1 MKYDPKKLFGY
12 PVLRDA
18 LRGEDR
24 SQLDY
29 PKAEFQPD
37 LKLTV
42 DPQRATNAVIDYEYG
57 ISVPELVDLHEKGS
71 AEFRLTASCNKTFWT
86 ESYVLDSEYGTVELD
101 GAQLKDQIELNLVLI
116 TTREV
121 ELASKMF
128 HSDYEGQ
135 TFQLPRHSIL
145 AWHNP
150 VAYSVSQERFRSL
163 RTLIDF
169 KTAQDVQPGDM
180 RIDTSEQYV
189 AVTVH
194 PNMYKAITLATK
206 SSDLSK
212 TVVLASVYHAVVS
225 FMLTEM
231 QAMTADDEDLDSRRW
246 SMIVRDKCLEQNL
259 DWHDPSSVASN
270 AQRLLGTCFKRMVQM
285 SFGAAA

>member
-24 SQLDY
+24 SKMDY

-42 DPQRATNAVIDYEYG
+42 DPQKATNALIDYEYG
-57 ISVPELVDLHEKGS
+57 ISVPELVEIQNQVS
-71 AEFRLTASCNKTFWT
+71 AEFRLTVSCNKTFWT

-116 TTREV
+116 TTDEV
-121 ELASKMF
+121 ELASKLF
-128 HSDYEGQ
+128 HPDYEGQ
-135 TFQLPRHSIL
+135 TFKLPKHSIL

-150 VAYSVSQERFRSL
+150 VTYSVAQERFRSL

-169 KTAQDVQPGDM
+169 KTAQDVKPGDM
-180 RIDTSEQYV
+180 RINTSEEYV

-194 PNMYKAITLATK
+194 PNMYKAITLATQ

-212 TVVLASVYHAVVS
+212 TVVLASVYHSVVS

-231 QAMTADDEDLDSRRW
+231 QAMVADEEDLDSRRW
-246 SMIVRDKCLEQNL
+246 SMIVREKCLEQNL
-259 DWHDPSSVASN
+259 DWHDPASVASN
-270 AQRLLGTCFKRMVQM
+270 AQRLLGTCFKRMVEM

>member
-18 LRGEDR
+18 MQGEDR
-24 SQLDY
+24 SQMDY

-42 DPQRATNAVIDYEYG
+42 DPKKATNAVIDYEFG
-57 ISVPELVDLHEKGS
+57 LSVPELMEMHSQGL

-86 ESYVLDSEYGTVELD
+86 HSYVLESEYGTVELD
-101 GAQLKDQIELNLVLI
+101 GSHLKDQIELNLVLI
-116 TTREV
+116 TSGEV

-135 TFQLPRHSIL
+135 TFKLPKYSIL

-150 VAYSVSQERFRSL
+150 VTYSIAQERFRSL

-169 KTAQDVQPGDM
+169 KIAEDVKLGKM
-180 RIDTSEQYV
+180 RINASDQYV
-189 AVTVH
+189 IVTVH
-194 PNMYKAITLATK
+194 PKMYEAITLATQ

-212 TVVLASVYHAVVS
+212 TVVLASVYHSVVC
-225 FMLTEM
+225 FMLSEM
-231 QAMTADDEDLDSRRW
+231 QAMVADGEDLDSRRW
-246 SMIVRDKCLEQNL
+246 SMIVRDKSVEQNL
-259 DWHDPSSVASN
+259 DWEDAASVASN
-270 AQRLLGTCFKRMVQM
+270 AQSLLGSCFKQIVEMN
-285 SFGAAA
+285 FGAVA